1 VTPAATPPGPRGRP
15 LVGSFPDFR
24 RDPPGFIQ
32 QLALRY
38 GDVVRYR
45 LPGMDAYLLVHPDDV
60 RDVLVTRQH
69 DFVKGEGLRWARS
82 FLGEG
87 LLTSEGEH
95 HTRQRRLVQPS
106 LHRQRIAGY
115 AEAMTAHACA
125 ATARWRDGAEMDV
138 AHEMMRVTLAI
149 VGECLFGAD
158 VQGEA
163 EAISRS
169 LTDIVAL
176 FPRFAVPG
184 ARWIQKL
191 PLPSNR
197 RFARARAQLDATV
210 YGLIAARRAGGE
222 DRADLLSAL
231 LAAQDVEG
239 DGGGMTDVQLRDEA
253 MTLFLAGHETTANA
267 LTWTLYLLSQ
277 NPEAE
282 ARLHAEV
289 ETALGERAP
298 TFEDLPRLGY
308 VERVLAEGMR
318 LFPPAWGLGRRALRA
333 FSARDYVI
341 PAGALVHLSP
351 YATQRDP
358 RWWPEP
364 ERFDPDRHLPEA
376 RAARPK
382 FAYFPFGGGARAC
395 IGEPFAWM
403 EGTLVLAVIAQRWRL
418 RLRAGHVARRKAL
431 ITLRPRDGMPMTPE
445 RRALP

>member
-1 VTPAATPPGPRGRP
+1 
-15 LVGSFPDFR
+15 
-24 RDPPGFIQ
+24 
-32 QLALRY
+32 
-38 GDVVRYR
+38 
-45 LPGMDAYLLVHPDDV
+45 
-60 RDVLVTRQH
+60 
-69 DFVKGEGLRWARS
+69 
-82 FLGEG
+82 
-87 LLTSEGEH
+87 
-95 HTRQRRLVQPS
+95 
-106 LHRQRIAGY
+106 
-115 AEAMTAHACA
+115 
-125 ATARWRDGAEMDV
+125 
-138 AHEMMRVTLAI
+138 
-149 VGECLFGAD
+149 
-158 VQGEA
+158 
-163 EAISRS
+163 
-169 LTDIVAL
+169 
-176 FPRFAVPG
+176 
-184 ARWIQKL
+184 
-191 PLPSNR
+191 
-197 RFARARAQLDATV
+197 
-210 YGLIAARRAGGE
+210 
-222 DRADLLSAL
+222 
-231 LAAQDVEG
+231 
-239 DGGGMTDVQLRDEA
+239 MTDVQLRDEA

-289 ETALGERAP
+289 ETALGDRAP
-298 TFEDLPRLGY
+298 TFLDLPRLGY